1 MDNTIKILV
10 VDDFVTMRNITRT
23 FLSELGFTRIEEAD
37 DGLTALPLLEAQSFD
52 FLITDWNMP
61 GMTGI
66 ELTRAVRATPELAQ
80 LPILMVTSEARRD
93 QILAA
98 AEAGVNG
105 YIVKPFS
112 QETLR
117 DHIDQV
123 FERLAVA

>member
-1 MDNTIKILV
+1 MDNTMKILV

-61 GMTGI
+61 GMTGL
-66 ELTRAVRATPELAQ
+66 ELTKAVRANAELAQ

-98 AEAGVNG
+98 AAAGVNG
-105 YIVKPFS
+105 YIVKPFT

>member
-1 MDNTIKILV
+1 MIMQTN
-10 VDDFVTMRNITRT
+10 
-23 FLSELGFTRIEEAD
+23 
-37 DGLTALPLLEAQSFD
+37 
-52 FLITDWNMP
+52 
-61 GMTGI
+61 
-66 ELTRAVRATPELAQ
+66 PELAQ

-105 YIVKPFS
+105 YIVKPFT

>member
-1 MDNTIKILV
+1 MDNTMKILV

-61 GMTGI
+61 GMTGL
-66 ELTRAVRATPELAQ
+66 ELTKAVRANAELAQ

-98 AEAGVNG
+98 ADAGVNG
-105 YIVKPFS
+105 YIVKPFT